1 MWKRAKGRLWLLPLL
16 SVCLL
21 QVAASEGQAQ
31 FSPPVP
37 QISPPGV
44 PAAPPGVQ
52 PTAPLPPADTPGVRS
67 TPAVLSSNTQA
78 LQANSPALQT
88 SPSAPQPG
96 TPVSPAAQT
105 YIDPNSG
112 SIVYRVRGASQR
124 LEMTVN
130 SSRILTTERKI
141 PQAQVN
147 NPDVVELTP
156 LSPTEI
162 QISALSPGV
171 TQVNLWDEQ
180 NNLTTLDVIVFG
192 DASELQYVLRTQF
205 PNATLKVVPVATGVL
220 ISGYVDRPEHVDL
233 VKRIAEEY
241 YPKVIDNITVGGV
254 HQVLLHVKVMEVSR
268 TKLRRLGFDW
278 AKITGGNVVAS
289 TISGLITAASGGSV
303 TTSGDDT
310 FSFGVVDGS
319 SAFFGVLEALRQD
332 NLAKVLAEPTLVTVS
347 GRPAFFNVGGEIPVL
362 VPQSLGS
369 VSIEYKKYGTQL
381 DFVPIVLGN
390 GHIRLEVRPRVSEID
405 PSRTV
410 TIGSVSVPGLR
421 TREVETGVEMKAGQT
436 LAIAGL
442 VQLRTE
448 SENRGLPWIS
458 DVPYLGAAFRRVDNE
473 TNEIELLIM
482 VTPELVE
489 AVGPDEIP
497 PCVPGLNSTDPTDV
511 DLYLKGFPEVPTCCP
526 NGTERGSGCASCAT
540 PAMPAEPMGQ
550 WEAPSPGGTPSMIMG
565 PNQPGP
571 PVLPS
576 DVGPSMAA
584 PAEGGSVMPSAAP
597 VPGSSARARY
607 AAPARTAAVPSPYRP
622 PFARL
627 FSASRGSS
635 GQPAPETRPPSS
647 SVSSSAA
654 ASQHARTPAPAH
666 SPTVRQNP
674 YVRSSGRSASMATRA
689 AATAPSGPPGFIGPI
704 GYDVLN

>member
-1 MWKRAKGRLWLLPLL
+1 MWKHTMGRLWLPPVLL
-16 SVCLL
+16 VWLMG
-21 QVAASEGQAQ
+21 VAASEGLAQ
-31 FSPPVP
+31 T
-37 QISPPGV
+37 G
-44 PAAPPGVQ
+44 
-52 PTAPLPPADTPGVRS
+52 PPAF
-67 TPAVLSSNTQA
+67 QA
-78 LQANSPALQT
+78 T
-88 SPSAPQPG
+88 PSAPQTSSPG
-96 TPVSPAAQT
+96 NQATAPGPASAQT
-105 YIDPNSG
+105 YVDPSTG
-112 SIVYRVRGASQR
+112 SIVYRVRAASQR

-180 NNLTTLDVIVFG
+180 NNLTTVDVIVFG
-192 DASELQYVLRTQF
+192 DARELEYVLRSQF

-289 TISGLITAASGGSV
+289 TISGLITAATTGGV
-303 TTSGDDT
+303 TTTGDAT

-319 SAFFGVLEALRQD
+319 AAFFGVLEALRQD

-405 PSRTV
+405 PTRTV

-448 SENRGLPWIS
+448 SENRGLPWVS
-458 DVPYLGAAFRRVDNE
+458 DLPYVGAAFRSVDNR
-473 TNEIELLIM
+473 TNEIELLIL

-489 AVGPDEIP
+489 AVDADQLP
-497 PCVPGLNSTDPTDV
+497 PCVPGLNSADPTDV
-511 DLYLKGFPEVPTCCP
+511 DLYWKGSLEVPACCADASGFGP
-526 NGTERGSGCASCAT
+526 GCASCET
-540 PAMPAEPMGQ
+540 SSMPAEAMGP
-550 WEAPSPGGTPSMIMG
+550 WESPSPDGPPGMIIEPS
-565 PNQPGP
+565 QPGP
-571 PVLPS
+571 PTLPA
-576 DVGPSMAA
+576 D
-584 PAEGGSVMPSAAP
+584 
-597 VPGSSARARY
+597 PGTSARTSYGVR
-607 AAPARTAAVPSPYRP
+607 PRTAAVPTGDSP

-627 FSASRGSS
+627 FSPSS
-635 GQPAPETRPPSS
+635 GS
-647 SVSSSAA
+647 
-654 ASQHARTPAPAH
+654 ASQPVSAPRPSISTGVAGAAVASDPGTPAPAQR
-666 SPTVRQNP
+666 PTARQNP
-674 YVRSSGRSASMATRA
+674 YGRPTGRSAAQATP
-689 AATAPSGPPGFIGPI
+689 AATASGAPGFIGPI
-704 GYDVLN
+704 GYDVLD

>member
-1 MWKRAKGRLWLLPLL
+1 MWKRIVERWWLPPVLWVWLFAAAPSGSLAQTGPPTFRAAVPEPRALSAAGPALPAGTPAFPAVAPGSAALPIAAPEPPAL
-16 SVCLL
+16 PGAAPGPAGLP
-21 QVAASEGQAQ
+21 VAAPGPAAAP
-31 FSPPVP
+31 SPP
-37 QISPPGV
+37 
-44 PAAPPGVQ
+44 PA
-52 PTAPLPPADTPGVRS
+52 
-67 TPAVLSSNTQA
+67 QA
-78 LQANSPALQT
+78 T
-88 SPSAPQPG
+88 YVDPS
-96 TPVSPAAQT
+96 
-105 YIDPNSG
+105 SG
-112 SIVYRVRGASQR
+112 SIVYRVHAASQR

-147 NPDVVELTP
+147 NPDIVELTP

-162 QISALSPGV
+162 QISAKAPGV

-180 NNLTTLDVIVFG
+180 NNLTTVDVIVFG
-192 DASELQYVLRTQF
+192 DARELEYVLRTQF

-220 ISGYVDRPEHVDL
+220 ITGYVDRPEHVDL

-289 TISGLITAASGGSV
+289 TISGLITAATAGGV
-303 TTSGDDT
+303 TTTSDAT

-319 SAFFGVLEALRQD
+319 SSFFGVLEALRQD

-442 VQLRTE
+442 VQLRSE
-448 SENRGLPWIS
+448 SENRGLPWVS
-458 DVPYLGAAFRRVDNE
+458 DLPYVGAAFRRVDNR
-473 TNEIELLIM
+473 TNEIELLIL

-489 AVGPDEIP
+489 AVDADQLP
-497 PCVPGLNSTDPTDV
+497 PCGPGLNSADPTDV
-511 DLYLKGFPEVPTCCP
+511 DLYWKGFLEVPNCCP
-526 NGTERGSGCASCAT
+526 GGSGGGPGCASCAT
-540 PAMPAEPMGQ
+540 SMLSTEPTGPWETPAAEGL
-550 WEAPSPGGTPSMIMG
+550 PGMIMAPGQSG
-565 PNQPGP
+565 PGVP
-571 PVLPS
+571 PPE
-576 DVGPSMAA
+576 AA
-584 PAEGGSVMPSAAP
+584 A
-597 VPGSSARARY
+597 SARAGNAVRPPAA
-607 AAPARTAAVPSPYRP
+607 AAPARYSP

-627 FSASRGSS
+627 FSSPTTAP
-635 GQPAPETRPPSS
+635 GQRTAAPPMSTSAAGQAVSAPRPPSKGS
-647 SVSSSAA
+647 AGSAEIVSGDYMS
-654 ASQHARTPAPAH
+654 APAH
-666 SPTVRQNP
+666 SPIVRHNP
-674 YVRSSGRSASMATRA
+674 YVR
-689 AATAPSGPPGFIGPI
+689 PSGQSAVQAGPAASTNPTPGFIGPI
-704 GYDVLN
+704 GYDVLD